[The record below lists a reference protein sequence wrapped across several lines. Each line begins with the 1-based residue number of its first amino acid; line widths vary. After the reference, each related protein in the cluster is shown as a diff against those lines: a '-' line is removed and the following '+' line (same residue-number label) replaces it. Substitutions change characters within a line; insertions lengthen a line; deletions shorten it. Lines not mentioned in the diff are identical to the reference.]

1 MAVGGIRR
9 RLDCGSHR
17 GDPARLSGEHN
28 LPRSLGISSHKGKAM
43 RARYFLNIAVI
54 AGLVAGMVVGSM
66 MAATWEELR
75 V

>member
-1 MAVGGIRR
+1 
-9 RLDCGSHR
+9 
-17 GDPARLSGEHN
+17 
-28 LPRSLGISSHKGKAM
+28 M